1 MGKQVWTLLETR
13 LYNTGQVI
21 QFSIATNSNCY
32 RM

>member
-21 QFSIATNSNCY
+21 QFSIATNSNWY